1 MRVCVCG
8 CAWNAVA
15 GVPRNLRIFR
25 KRGLKYVIEFLF
37 FLKFH
42 RVL

>member
-1 MRVCVCG
+1 MRVCVCE
-8 CAWNAVA
+8 CAWNAVVD
-15 GVPRNLRIFR
+15 VPRNLRMFR